1 MKQVVLYSMKGCPF
15 CDQMKDLLKE
25 SNVDY
30 IERDIDEYEREYDTF
45 VEATGNDYIPAFMLI
60 NHEGEQVNDV
70 KVIDPDKEFEYHQEA
85 LEKIKKILKKK
96 GAFVPFSFI
105 IT

>member
-30 IERDIDEYEREYDTF
+30 IERDIDEYEREYDW
-45 VEATGNDYIPAFMLI
+45 L
-60 NHEGEQVNDV
+60 
-70 KVIDPDKEFEYHQEA
+70 
-85 LEKIKKILKKK
+85 
-96 GAFVPFSFI
+96 FSPHSTPNS
-105 IT
+105 ITKSNSFSAQSLASP

>member
-60 NHEGEQVNDV
+60 YHEGEQVTDG
-70 KVIDPDKEFEYHQEA
+70 KLMAPDRDFDDIHEA
-85 LEKIKKILKKK
+85 LEKVKQFL
-96 GAFVPFSFI
+96 
-105 IT
+105 

>member
-25 SNVDY
+25 SDVDY

-45 VEATGNDYIPAFMLI
+45 VEATGNDFIPAFMLI
-60 NHEGEQVNDV
+60 EHEGEKVKDV
-70 KVIDPDKEFEYHQEA
+70 KLMAPDRDFDDIHEA
-85 LEKIKKILKKK
+85 LEKVKIFL
-96 GAFVPFSFI
+96 
-105 IT
+105 